1 MQLFQGISRLKLFWP
16 VLKLTGKYFPS
27 KDPWVSENIHVPL
40 RFFGPGCVREFQWH
54 FVGSSKVRIADL
66 PSLCE
71 WLAGCEYVRDD
82 DLFQH
87 DDFWQHPCTFEQLR
101 RGDCEDHALWAW
113 RKLIELGI
121 RAELFCGNCNVGD
134 SARQSTHAWVVFHD
148 ATGSYLFEP
157 AAKDP
162 SAFIRPLESAKPD
175 YIPRV
180 SVDQHYNRRMY
191 GGAVHMILKHRHE
204 KRLGYDELHCDR
216 ILETIG
222 RLELRI
228 SERFPGSGL
237 SHVSAQLGRLASEAG
252 ARVERLRRPIWL
264 LRIGAGLGILGIVG
278 ITLGLVTLGM
288 SRPLGVQGLA
298 DLLQAREAAINEIIL
313 LAIAIFF
320 LLSLETRV
328 KRRAALKVLHQLRS
342 IVHIVD
348 MHQLTKDPEY
358 LFSPSM
364 ATASSPK
371 RALTRFELARY
382 LDYCSELL
390 SFRQPVCK

>member
-1 MQLFQGISRLKLFWP
+1 
-16 VLKLTGKYFPS
+16 
-27 KDPWVSENIHVPL
+27 
-40 RFFGPGCVREFQWH
+40 
-54 FVGSSKVRIADL
+54 
-66 PSLCE
+66 
-71 WLAGCEYVRDD
+71 
-82 DLFQH
+82 
-87 DDFWQHPCTFEQLR
+87 
-101 RGDCEDHALWAW
+101 
-113 RKLIELGI
+113 
-121 RAELFCGNCNVGD
+121 
-134 SARQSTHAWVVFHD
+134 
-148 ATGSYLFEP
+148 
-157 AAKDP
+157 
-162 SAFIRPLESAKPD
+162 
-175 YIPRV
+175 
-180 SVDQHYNRRMY
+180 
-191 GGAVHMILKHRHE
+191 MILKLRQE
-204 KRLGYDELHCDR
+204 RRLGYGELHCDR

-252 ARVERLRRPIWL
+252 TRVERLRRPIWL

-278 ITLGLVTLGM
+278 ITLGLVMLAL

-298 DLLQAREAAINEIIL
+298 DLLQASEAAVNEIIL
-313 LAIAIFF
+313 LVIAIFF
-320 LLSLETRV
+320 LLSLEMRV

-382 LDYCSELL
+382 LDYCSELFSLTSKVAALYVQYLNDPVVLNAVNDIETLAASL
-390 SFRQPVCK
+390 SNKVWQKIMILDTALPEEVARTDTPAYRLPKVALETDAQTSAVRPSS